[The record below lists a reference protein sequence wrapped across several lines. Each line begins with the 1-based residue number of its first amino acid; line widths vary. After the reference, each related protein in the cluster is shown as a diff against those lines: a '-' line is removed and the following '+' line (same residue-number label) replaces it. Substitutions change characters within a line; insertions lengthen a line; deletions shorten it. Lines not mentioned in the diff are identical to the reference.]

1 MKLRNRL
8 ALLMITFMLV
18 AVLIVTAFM
27 IFSFSE
33 SFKLFL
39 SYTEDQRIQKIAT
52 DISEQVIIDG
62 KISDKKSWDSR
73 LKIYSEDS
81 KINIT
86 IMDNDSKIVAGYK
99 GLKYNPHRD
108 IKTESYILVN
118 ENRENIGSLLITH
131 DLNNPAYEELKKEFQ
146 ANTLGSLPLLFPIF
160 LIAAFFL
167 AGKFSARLTRPIED
181 LSSKIQSL
189 SHGVYDDIEVNSDLA
204 EIKTLAGSF
213 SYLSAT
219 LKDQE
224 EVRKAYGQDISHD
237 LRTPLTNI
245 SLQLEAMEDGVVPI
259 DSEALKV
266 IRNNCD
272 QLTDIVKRLRESYDL
287 TSMEV
292 SSMMHEVNISQFTE
306 KILDAFEPGIK
317 EKKLV
322 LVRAID
328 PMIFMDTD
336 ERLYSEMLNNLLSN
350 ALKAVDVGG
359 RIRVALNQNKKYIML
374 SVTDNGIGIKKED
387 QKHIF
392 DRFYR
397 VDSSRN
403 KALGGSGLGL
413 AITKNI
419 VKQLGGE
426 ISLSSKVGRGTVFRI
441 YFKSPAHEK
450 LNV

>member
-1 MKLRNRL
+1 MKLRNKL
-8 ALLMITFMLV
+8 ALLMIIFMLV

-39 SYTEDQRIQKIAT
+39 TYAEDQRIQKIAT

-62 KISDKKSWDSR
+62 KISDRKSWDNR

-81 KINIT
+81 NINIS
-86 IMDNDSKIVAGYK
+86 IMDNNSKIVAGYR

-118 ENRENIGSLLITH
+118 ENHENIGSLLITH

-146 ANTLGSLPLLFPIF
+146 ASTLSSLPLLFPAF
-160 LIAAFFL
+160 LLAAFFL

-181 LSSKIQSL
+181 LSSKIQAL
-189 SHGVYDDIEVNSDLA
+189 SRGVYDDIEVDSDLA
-204 EIKTLAGSF
+204 EIKALTGSF
-213 SYLSAT
+213 SYLAAS

-245 SLQLEAMEDGVVPI
+245 SLQLEAMEDGIVPMN
-259 DSEALKV
+259 SESIKV
-266 IRNNCD
+266 LRNNCD

-287 TSMEV
+287 TSTEMATL
-292 SSMMHEVNISQFTE
+292 MHRVNLSDFTE
-306 KILDAFEPGIK
+306 KILDAFEPGVK
-317 EKKLV
+317 DKDV
-322 LVRAID
+322 SLVRAID
-328 PMIFMDTD
+328 PRIFMNTD
-336 ERLYSEMLNNLLSN
+336 ERLFSEMLNNLLSN
-350 ALKAVDVGG
+350 ALKAVDSGG
-359 RIRVALNQNKKYIML
+359 RIRVALNQNKKHIML

-419 VKQLGGE
+419 VHQLGGD
-426 ISLSSKVGRGTVFRI
+426 IKLSSKPGRGTVFRI
-441 YFKSPAHEK
+441 YFKISET
-450 LNV
+450 LN